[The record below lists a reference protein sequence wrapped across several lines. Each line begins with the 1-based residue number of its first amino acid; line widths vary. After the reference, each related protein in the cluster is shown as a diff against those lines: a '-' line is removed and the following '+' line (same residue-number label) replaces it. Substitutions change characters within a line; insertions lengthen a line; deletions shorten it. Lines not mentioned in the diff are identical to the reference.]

1 MAEARGSTG
10 SPTVRRRELG
20 ATLRAL
26 RLDRGFTVDQV
37 AEHLLCSP
45 SKVSRM
51 ETGQRGATARDIRDL
66 CDLYGVSDAEER
78 ERLTVLA
85 RRGRQQGWW
94 QSYSLPY
101 QTFVG
106 LEQEATSMTIYHSA
120 VVPGLLQ
127 TGDYTRGIH
136 EKGVPQLNAEEV
148 EERVKER
155 ATRQQLLTRENP
167 PQVEVFLDQ
176 AVLQRP
182 IGGSRVMRKQLD
194 SILAAARLPNVK
206 VQILPYE
213 VGSHPALESNFII
226 LAFDGEAPTVVYVE
240 GLVGGLYLE
249 RPPEIE
255 RYLQVS
261 EILRGL
267 ALSPKDSAVLL
278 ENARDTYKDDEY
290 RHE

>member
-1 MAEARGSTG
+1 MPEVRRPTG

-20 ATLRAL
+20 AMLRAL
-26 RLDRGFTVDQV
+26 RLDRGFTVEQV
-37 AEHLLCSP
+37 GEELLCSP

-51 ETGQRGATARDIRDL
+51 ETGQRGATPRDIRDL
-66 CDLYGVSDAEER
+66 CELYGVSDAGER

-85 RRGRQQGWW
+85 REGRQQGWW
-94 QSYSLPY
+94 HSLPY
-101 QTFVG
+101 RTFVG
-106 LEQEATSMTIYHSA
+106 LEQEAASMTIYHSA

-127 TGDYTRGIH
+127 IGDYTRGIH
-136 EKGVPQLNAEEV
+136 EKGVPQLNAAEV
-148 EERVKER
+148 EERVAER

-176 AVLQRP
+176 AVVHRP
-182 IGGSRVMRKQLD
+182 ISGPQVMRKQLE
-194 SILAAARLPNVK
+194 SILAAARLPNIK

-213 VGSHPALESNFII
+213 VGAHPALESNYII

-261 EILRGL
+261 GILRGL
-267 ALSPKDSAVLL
+267 ALSPKDSAVLI
-278 ENARDTYKDDEY
+278 ENVRDTYTDDKY
-290 RHE
+290 RH

>member
-20 ATLRAL
+20 ATLRGL

-51 ETGQRGATARDIRDL
+51 ETGQRGATPRDVRDL
-66 CDLYGVSDAEER
+66 CDLYDVSDAEER
-78 ERLTVLA
+78 ERLMLLA

-101 QTFVG
+101 KTFVG
-106 LEQEATSMTIYHSA
+106 LEQEATQMTIYHSA

-136 EKGVPQLNAEEV
+136 EKGVPQLNAAEV
-148 EERVKER
+148 EERVEER
-155 ATRQQLLTRENP
+155 ATRQQLLTRQNP

-176 AVLQRP
+176 AVMQRP
-182 IGGSRVMRKQLD
+182 IGGPQVMRRQLD

-278 ENARDTYKDDEY
+278 ENVRDTYKDDEY

>member
-66 CDLYGVSDAEER
+66 CELYGVSDAEER

-136 EKGVPQLNAEEV
+136 EKGVPQLNGEEV
-148 EERVKER
+148 EDRVKER

-182 IGGSRVMRKQLD
+182 IGGAQVMRKQLD
-194 SILAAARLPNVK
+194 SILAAARLPNVR

-267 ALSPKDSAVLL
+267 ALSPKDSALLL

-290 RHE
+290 RHD